1 MSSKKKCPET
11 GMFDVSSLF
20 EFCKAL
26 VCRRVKPC
34 GFTLI
39 ELLVVIAIIA
49 ILAGML
55 LPALNTAREKGRT
68 TSCLNQQKQL
78 YTMWYSYANDNA
90 EYIIPYYYGNVG
102 FGDLWFE
109 RIMMETYNI
118 KEAAGV
124 TQAHKK
130 IFSCPSDT
138 FRNGV
143 TCHSAMQMSYAF
155 NGALYDPKVATYLSQ
170 NACSKGLALHKLSQ
184 FRKSPERIVIMADYW
199 KYYGMSQN
207 VKDKT
212 DCNTNEKSMLRGYYD
227 LGEYKAHSSVTN
239 AVFAD
244 GSARGIIARWGH
256 KTCGMN
262 DFWNGDIDGA
272 GSRETYKHGFW

>member
-1 MSSKKKCPET
+1 MIEKKKSPGVGT
-11 GMFDVSSLF
+11 F
-20 EFCKAL
+20 ERSNHSVL
-26 VCRRVKPC
+26 GRGPVCRRVKTHV
-34 GFTLI
+34 FTLI

-68 TSCLNQQKQL
+68 TSCLNQQKQF

-90 EYIIPYYYGNVG
+90 EYIIPYYYGNTG

-109 RIMMETYNI
+109 RIIMETYNI
-118 KEAAGV
+118 KESAGV
-124 TQAHKK
+124 TQSHKK
-130 IFSCPSDT
+130 IFTCPSDT

-143 TCHSAMQMSYAF
+143 TCHTAMQQSYAF
-155 NGALYDPKVATYLSQ
+155 NGALYNPKVATYLSQ
-170 NACSKGLALHKLSQ
+170 NGCSKGLALHKLSQ
-184 FRKSPERIVIMADYW
+184 FRKSPERIVIMSDYW
-199 KYYGMSQN
+199 KNYGMSQN
-207 VKDKT
+207 VKDKM
-212 DCNTNEKSMLRGYYD
+212 DCNTNEKSMLRGDYD

-244 GSARGIIARWGH
+244 GSARGITSRWGH

-272 GSRETYKHGFW
+272 GSRETYKRGFW